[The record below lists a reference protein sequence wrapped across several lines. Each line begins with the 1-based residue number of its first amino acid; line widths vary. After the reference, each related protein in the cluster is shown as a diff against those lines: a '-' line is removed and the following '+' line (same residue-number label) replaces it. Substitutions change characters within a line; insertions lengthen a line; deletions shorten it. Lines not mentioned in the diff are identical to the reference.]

1 MRAAVVA
8 LMLAGAAAIVPAR
21 AAGQEAGLPVGARAP
36 VVSVHDLDGKPVDL
50 GRWVG
55 RKPVLLEWW
64 ATWCEQCDLLLP
76 RLQAAR
82 GEVGEAV
89 EFVAVN
95 VAVNQS
101 PDKVRRYVAAHQV
114 PFVVLYDDEGAST
127 RAYQAPTTS
136 YLVIVDREGRVA
148 YTGVGGD
155 QRFLEALRRVATP

>member
-1 MRAAVVA
+1 VVTLAFAAAVP
-8 LMLAGAAAIVPAR
+8 AAAA
-21 AAGQEAGLPVGARAP
+21 QEAGIAVGSRAP
-36 VVSVHDLDGKPVDL
+36 VVSAHDLAGKPVDL

-64 ATWCEQCDLLLP
+64 ATWCEQCDVLLP
-76 RLQAAR
+76 RLLEAR
-82 GEVGEAV
+82 AEVGDAV

-101 PDKVRRYVAAHQV
+101 PDKVRRYVAAHEV
-114 PFVVLYDDEGAST
+114 PFVVLYDDEGATT

-136 YLVIVDREGRVA
+136 YVVIVDRHGRVA

-155 QRFLEALRRVATP
+155 QPFLEALRRVATP

>member
-1 MRAAVVA
+1 MRLALLALLVA
-8 LMLAGAAAIVPAR
+8 LPAARLAA
-21 AAGQEAGLPVGARAP
+21 QETGLAVGSRAP
-36 VVSVHDLDGKPVDL
+36 AVTVHDLDGSPVDL

-64 ATWCEQCDLLLP
+64 ATWCEECDRLLP

-82 GEVGEAV
+82 AEVGDAV
-89 EFVAVN
+89 AFVAVN

-101 PDKVRRYVAAHQV
+101 PEKVRRFVADRQV

-127 RAYQAPTTS
+127 RAYEAPTTS
-136 YLVIVDREGRVA
+136 YVVIVDRAGRVA

-155 QRFLEALRRVATP
+155 QPFLEALRRVATP

>member
-1 MRAAVVA
+1 VRIALPALAIALLAPAVA
-8 LMLAGAAAIVPAR
+8 L
-21 AAGQEAGLPVGARAP
+21 GQESGLAVGSPAP
-36 VVSVHDLDGKPVDL
+36 VVSAHDLDGAPVHL

-64 ATWCEQCDLLLP
+64 ATWCEECDVLLP
-76 RLQAAR
+76 RLKAAR
-82 GEVGEAV
+82 NEVGDAV

-101 PDKVRRYVAAHQV
+101 PDKVRRYVAAHEI
-114 PFVVLYDDEGAST
+114 PFVVLYDDEGNTT

-136 YLVIVDREGRVA
+136 YVVIVDRRGRVA

-155 QRFLEALRRVATP
+155 QPFLDALRRVATP

>member
-1 MRAAVVA
+1 VRAAVVA

-155 QRFLEALRRVATP
+155 QPFLEALRRVATP

>member
-1 MRAAVVA
+1 MRLALLALLVA
-8 LMLAGAAAIVPAR
+8 LPAARLAA
-21 AAGQEAGLPVGARAP
+21 QETGLAVGSRAP
-36 VVSVHDLDGKPVDL
+36 AVTVHDLDGSPVDL

-55 RKPVLLEWW
+55 RQPVLLEWW
-64 ATWCEQCDLLLP
+64 ATWCEECDRLLP

-82 GEVGEAV
+82 AEVGDAV

-101 PDKVRRYVAAHQV
+101 PEKVRRFVADRQV

-127 RAYQAPTTS
+127 RAYEAPTTS
-136 YLVIVDREGRVA
+136 YVVIVDRAGRVA

-155 QRFLEALRRVATP
+155 QPFLEALRRVATP

>member
-1 MRAAVVA
+1 VRIALLALALAAVFA
-8 LMLAGAAAIVPAR
+8 PAS
-21 AAGQEAGLPVGARAP
+21 AVGQESGIAVGSAAP
-36 VVSVHDLDGKPVDL
+36 VVSVHDLDGTPVDL

-64 ATWCEQCDLLLP
+64 ATWCEQCDVLLP
-76 RLQAAR
+76 RLLAAR
-82 GEVGEAV
+82 NEVGDAV

-101 PDKVRRYVAAHQV
+101 PDKVRRYVAAHEV
-114 PFVVLYDDEGAST
+114 PFFVLYDDEGNTT

-136 YLVIVDREGRVA
+136 YVVIVDRRGRVA

-155 QRFLEALRRVATP
+155 QPFLEALRRVATF

>member
-1 MRAAVVA
+1 VRLPLLALLLTLPWSAVP
-8 LMLAGAAAIVPAR
+8 LGA
-21 AAGQEAGLPVGARAP
+21 QEAGLPVGSRAP
-36 VVSVHDLDGKPVDL
+36 VVTVHDLEGRPVDL

-64 ATWCEQCDLLLP
+64 ATWCEECDLLLP
-76 RLQAAR
+76 RLRAAR
-82 GEVGEAV
+82 TEVGDAV

-101 PDKVRRYVAAHQV
+101 PEKVRRFVASQEV
-114 PFVVLYDDEGAST
+114 PFVVLYDDEGTST

-136 YLVIVDREGRVA
+136 YVVIVDRAGRVA

-155 QRFLEALRRVATP
+155 QPFLETLRRVATP